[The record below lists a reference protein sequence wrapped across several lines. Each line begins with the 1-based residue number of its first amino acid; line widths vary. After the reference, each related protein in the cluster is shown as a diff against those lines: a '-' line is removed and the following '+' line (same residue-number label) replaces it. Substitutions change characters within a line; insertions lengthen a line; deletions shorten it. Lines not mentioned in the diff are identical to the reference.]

1 MFKTQKDETREFLE
15 GGEEKEKKLAL
26 RYAFLLPFQLGSS
39 SCLSSF
45 SNLRWFCTRK
55 STACWS
61 CPFLGFSMETTELQS
76 VLQQAIELP
85 VETNSFPAL
94 SSPARQSV
102 FCSLSFQSLAV
113 LPEGKELA

>member
-1 MFKTQKDETREFLE
+1 MFKTQKGEIREFLE
-15 GGEEKEKKLAL
+15 GGEEQGKKLAL
-26 RYAFLLPFQLGSS
+26 GYYFLLLIQLGSS

-45 SNLRWFCTRK
+45 SNLSWFCTRK
-55 STACWS
+55 STVCWS
-61 CPFLGFSMETTELQS
+61 CPFLGFNMETTELQS

-94 SSPARQSV
+94 SSPACQST

-113 LPEGKELA
+113 LPEGKGLA